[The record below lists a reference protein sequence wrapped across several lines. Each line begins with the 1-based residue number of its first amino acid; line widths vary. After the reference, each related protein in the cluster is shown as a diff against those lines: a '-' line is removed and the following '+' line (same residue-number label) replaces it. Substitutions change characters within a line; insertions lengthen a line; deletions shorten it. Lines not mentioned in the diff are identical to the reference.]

1 MSDTNLAD
9 PPADETPIAG
19 DPPADLQTPPAEAP
33 SEPAPQGPRMVP
45 VDVLVREVTP
55 LRAKNRELESALDE
69 HRRQLAEARGL
80 LERFQ
85 RAPNGADPNASP
97 APAPRPTE
105 QGYSQQDIDRRAAE
119 LNFQRDASAVS
130 EAGNRAYGQRWADS
144 INILGSFNLNT
155 ADFISAVMDVAGRD
169 KTHEIVNEIAQN
181 PETAATLASM
191 TPTRRIAE
199 LTRMAERMTTKAA
212 TPATSVPVAPAAAP
226 AKNVSKAPPPAPSVT
241 ANAGQVVDWRSD
253 KASDEDFSKGWNERY
268 LRRGDAIR
276 R

>member
-19 DPPADLQTPPAEAP
+19 DQSPDLPTPPAEAP

-69 HRRQLAEARGL
+69 HRRRLTAAEDL
-80 LERFQ
+80 VKQFQ
-85 RAPNGADPNASP
+85 QRNANGDTATTA
-97 APAPRPTE
+97 APRPTE

-191 TPTRRIAE
+191 NPTRRIAE

-212 TPATSVPVAPAAAP
+212 PPATSVPVAPAAAP
-226 AKNVSKAPPPAPSVT
+226 AKTVSKAPPPAPSVT

>member
-1 MSDTNLAD
+1 MSDNNLAD

-19 DPPADLQTPPAEAP
+19 DQSPDLPTPPAEP
-33 SEPAPQGPRMVP
+33 SAEPERTVP
-45 VDVLVREVTP
+45 LKTFADTTLS
-55 LRAKNRELESALDE
+55 LRSKLRDSEAALEE

-85 RAPNGADPNASP
+85 RAPNGADPSSSP
-97 APAPRPTE
+97 APAPRPAE
-105 QGYSQQDIDRRAAE
+105 QGYSQQDIDRRAVE

-144 INILGSFNLNT
+144 INILGSFGLNS
-155 ADFISAVMDVAGRD
+155 ADFVQSIMDIAGRD
-169 KTHEIVNEIAQN
+169 KSHEIVHEIAQN

-191 TPTRRIAE
+191 NPTRRIAE
-199 LTRMAERMTTKAA
+199 LTRMAERVTAKAS
-212 TPATSVPVAPAAAP
+212 PAAPAPSAPAAAP
-226 AKNVSKAPPPAPSVT
+226 AKNVSKAPPPAPRVDSS
-241 ANAGQVVDWRSD
+241 AGQVVDWRSD
-253 KASDEDFSKGWNERY
+253 KASDDEFSKGWNERY

>member
-9 PPADETPIAG
+9 PPVDETPIAG
-19 DPPADLQTPPAEAP
+19 DPPAELPTTPAEAP
-33 SEPAPQGPRMVP
+33 AEPAPQGPRTVP
-45 VDVLVREVTP
+45 LETFTREVTP
-55 LRAKNRELESALDE
+55 LRAKVRDLELAREED
-69 HRRQLAEARGL
+69 RRRLQEAQELLA
-80 LERFQ
+80 RFQ
-85 RAPNGADPNASP
+85 RDPNAPP

-105 QGYSQQDIDRRAAE
+105 QGYSQQDIDRRAAQQVFE
-119 LNFQRDASAVS
+119 RDAQAVS
-130 EAGNRAYGQRWADS
+130 EAGVKSYGQRWADS

-191 TPTRRIAE
+191 NPTRRIAE
-199 LTRMAERMTTKAA
+199 LTRMAERMGTKASA
-212 TPATSVPVAPAAAP
+212 PPAAATATPP
-226 AKNVSKAPPPAPSVT
+226 AKTVSKAPPPAPSVT

-253 KASDEDFSKGWNERY
+253 KASDDEFSKGWNERY